1 MPLDPAAESKL
12 PIWIW
17 EENLTLEHAVY
28 SDKKVL
34 LVTNDLGPRAGGI
47 ETFVLGLIEGLP
59 KNSLIVYTSS
69 QKGDKAF
76 DAQLQEK
83 FGAVVIRDRAKIL
96 LPTPRISSRAVKIL
110 KQSQVENVWF
120 GAAAPLALMA
130 GKLRSAGANNIV
142 ALTHGHEVWWAK
154 IPIFKGLLKKIIK
167 DVDHL
172 GYLGEYTKG
181 EIAKASD
188 QVQKFLQI
196 APGIDTN
203 HFAPKKVRADLVEH
217 FQLEGRRVIVSVG
230 RLVHRKGQDQLIKA
244 MPKILEDFPDAILL
258 LVGEGPIK
266 QMLFNSAKQL
276 GVLSKV
282 VFAGRVSHHELPDYI
297 CLGEIFAMPVRS
309 RFSGL
314 EVEGL
319 GIVYLEASACALPV
333 IVGDTGGAVDAVL
346 DKKTGLL
353 VDGKNS
359 DQIAKA
365 ICQLLADPAQAR
377 KMGATGRQW
386 VINNWQLSNWSQKF
400 NQVLIGN

>member
-1 MPLDPAAESKL
+1 L

-17 EENLTLEHAVY
+17 EENLILEHAVY

-59 KNSLIVYTSS
+59 KDSLIIYTSS

-76 DAQLQEK
+76 DAQLLEK
-83 FGAVVIRDRAKIL
+83 FGAVVIRDRAKML
-96 LPTPRISSRAVKIL
+96 LPTPRITRKAVKIL
-110 KQSQVENVWF
+110 KQQQIKNVWF

-130 GKLRSAGANNIV
+130 GKLRSAGASNIV

-154 IPIFKGLLKKIIK
+154 IPILKSLLKKIIK

-172 GYLGEYTKG
+172 GYLGDFTKG
-181 EIAKASD
+181 EIAKISN
-188 QVQKFLQI
+188 QPQKFLQI
-196 APGIDTN
+196 APGIDTQ
-203 HFAPKKVRADLVEH
+203 HFAPKIARGDLIEKYR
-217 FQLEGRRVIVSVG
+217 LDGRRVIVSVG
-230 RLVHRKGQDQLIKA
+230 RLVHRKGQDELVKA
-244 MPKILEDFPDAILL
+244 MPKILEQFPDAILL
-258 LVGEGPIK
+258 FVGEGPIK

-276 GVLSKV
+276 GVLPKV
-282 VFAGRVSHHELPDYI
+282 VFAGRVSHHDLPDYI

-319 GIVYLEASACALPV
+319 GIVYLEASACGLPV
-333 IVGDTGGAVDAVL
+333 IVGNSGGAVDAVL

-353 VDGKNS
+353 VDGTKS
-359 DQIAKA
+359 DQIADA
-365 ICQLLADPAQAR
+365 ICELLANPERAKQ
-377 KMGATGRQW
+377 MGAAGRDW
-386 VINNWQLSNWSQKF
+386 VINNWQLSSWSEKF
-400 NQVLIGN
+400 NKVLIGN

>member
-1 MPLDPAAESKL
+1 L

-17 EENLTLEHAVY
+17 EENLILEHAVY

-59 KNSLIVYTSS
+59 KDSLIIYTSS

-76 DAQLQEK
+76 DAQLLEK
-83 FGAVVIRDRAKIL
+83 FGAVVIRDRAKML
-96 LPTPRISSRAVKIL
+96 LPTPRITRKAVKIL
-110 KQSQVENVWF
+110 KQQQIKNVWF

-130 GKLRSAGANNIV
+130 EKLRSAGASNIV

-154 IPIFKGLLKKIIK
+154 IPILKSLLKKIIK

-172 GYLGEYTKG
+172 GYLGDFTKG
-181 EIAKASD
+181 EIAKISN
-188 QVQKFLQI
+188 QPQKFLQI
-196 APGIDTN
+196 APGIDTQ
-203 HFAPKKVRADLVEH
+203 HFAPKSARGDLIEKYR
-217 FQLEGRRVIVSVG
+217 LDGRRVIVSVG
-230 RLVHRKGQDQLIKA
+230 RLVHRKGQDELVKA
-244 MPKILEDFPDAILL
+244 MPKILEQFPDAILL
-258 LVGEGPIK
+258 FVGEGPIK

-276 GVLSKV
+276 GVLPKV
-282 VFAGRVSHHELPDYI
+282 VFAGRVSHHDLPDYI

-319 GIVYLEASACALPV
+319 GIVYLEASACGLPV
-333 IVGDTGGAVDAVL
+333 IVGNSGGAVDAVL

-353 VDGKNS
+353 VDGTKS
-359 DQIAKA
+359 DQIADA
-365 ICQLLADPAQAR
+365 ICELLANPERAKQ
-377 KMGATGRQW
+377 MGAAGRDW
-386 VINNWQLSNWSQKF
+386 VINNWQLSSWSEKF
-400 NQVLIGN
+400 NKVLIGN

>member
-1 MPLDPAAESKL
+1 M
-12 PIWIW
+12 
-17 EENLTLEHAVY
+17 EHAVY
-28 SDKKVL
+28 SDKKIL

-59 KNSLIVYTSS
+59 KNSLIIYTSS
-69 QKGDKAF
+69 QKGDKVF
-76 DAQLQEK
+76 DAQLLEK

-96 LPTPRISSRAVKIL
+96 LPTPRITSRAVKIL
-110 KQSQVENVWF
+110 NQSQVKNVWF

-154 IPIFKGLLKKIIK
+154 IPILKTLLKKIIK

-172 GYLGEYTKG
+172 GYLGDFTKG
-181 EIAKASD
+181 EIAKISN
-188 QVQKFLQI
+188 QPQKFLQI

-203 HFAPKKVRADLVEH
+203 HFAPKKVRGDLVEKYR
-217 FQLEGRRVIVSVG
+217 LDGRRVIVSVG
-230 RLVHRKGQDQLIKA
+230 RLVHRKGQDELVKA
-244 MPKILEDFPDAILL
+244 MPKILEQFPDAILL
-258 LVGEGPIK
+258 FVGEGPIK

-276 GVLSKV
+276 GVLPKV
-282 VFAGRVSHHELPDYI
+282 LFTGRVSHHDLPDYI

-319 GIVYLEASACALPV
+319 GIVYLEASACGLPV
-333 IVGDTGGAVDAVL
+333 IVGNSGGAVDAVL

-353 VDGKNS
+353 VDGTKS
-359 DQIAKA
+359 DQIADA
-365 ICQLLADPAQAR
+365 ICELLADPERAKQ
-377 KMGATGRQW
+377 MGSAGREW
-386 VINNWQLSNWSQKF
+386 VIKNWQLSNWSAKF
-400 NQVLIGN
+400 NKVLINN

>member
-1 MPLDPAAESKL
+1 M

-17 EENLTLEHAVY
+17 EENLILEHAVY
-28 SDKKVL
+28 SDKKIL

-59 KNSLIVYTSS
+59 KNSLIIYTSS
-69 QKGDKAF
+69 QKGDKVF
-76 DAQLQEK
+76 DAQLLEK

-96 LPTPRISSRAVKIL
+96 LPTPRITSRAVKIL
-110 KQSQVENVWF
+110 NQSQVKNVWF

-154 IPIFKGLLKKIIK
+154 IPILKTLLKKIIK

-172 GYLGEYTKG
+172 GYLGDFTKG
-181 EIAKASD
+181 EIAKISN
-188 QVQKFLQI
+188 QPQKFLQI

-203 HFAPKKVRADLVEH
+203 HFAPKKVRGDLVEKYR
-217 FQLEGRRVIVSVG
+217 LDGRRVIVSVG
-230 RLVHRKGQDQLIKA
+230 RLVHRKGQDELVKA
-244 MPKILEDFPDAILL
+244 MPKILEQFPDAILL
-258 LVGEGPIK
+258 FVGEGPIK

-276 GVLSKV
+276 GVLPKV
-282 VFAGRVSHHELPDYI
+282 LFTGRVSHHDLPDYI

-319 GIVYLEASACALPV
+319 GIVYLEASACGLPV
-333 IVGDTGGAVDAVL
+333 IVGNSGGAVDAVL

-353 VDGKNS
+353 VDGTKS
-359 DQIAKA
+359 DQIADA
-365 ICQLLADPAQAR
+365 ICELLADPERAKQ
-377 KMGATGRQW
+377 MGSAGREW
-386 VINNWQLSNWSQKF
+386 VIKNWQLSNWSAKF
-400 NQVLIGN
+400 NKVLINN

>member
-1 MPLDPAAESKL
+1 M

-17 EENLTLEHAVY
+17 EENLILEHAVY

-59 KNSLIVYTSS
+59 KDSLIIYTSS

-76 DAQLQEK
+76 DAQLLEK
-83 FGAVVIRDRAKIL
+83 FGAVVIRDRAKML
-96 LPTPRISSRAVKIL
+96 LPTPRITRKAVKIL
-110 KQSQVENVWF
+110 KQQQIKNVWF

-130 GKLRSAGANNIV
+130 GKLRSAGASNIV

-154 IPIFKGLLKKIIK
+154 IPILKSLLKKIIK

-172 GYLGEYTKG
+172 GYLGDFTKG
-181 EIAKASD
+181 EIAKISN
-188 QVQKFLQI
+188 QPQKFLQI
-196 APGIDTN
+196 APGIDTQ
-203 HFAPKKVRADLVEH
+203 HFAPKTARGDLIEKYR
-217 FQLEGRRVIVSVG
+217 LDGRRVIVSVG
-230 RLVHRKGQDQLIKA
+230 RLVHRKGQDELVKA
-244 MPKILEDFPDAILL
+244 MPKILEQFPDAILL
-258 LVGEGPIK
+258 FVGEGPIK

-276 GVLSKV
+276 GVLPKV
-282 VFAGRVSHHELPDYI
+282 VFTGRVSHHDLPDYI

-319 GIVYLEASACALPV
+319 GIVYLEASACGLPV
-333 IVGDTGGAVDAVL
+333 IVGNSGGAVDAVL

-353 VDGKNS
+353 VDGTKS
-359 DQIAKA
+359 DQIADA
-365 ICQLLADPAQAR
+365 ICELLANPERAKQ
-377 KMGATGRQW
+377 MGAAGRDW
-386 VINNWQLSNWSQKF
+386 VINNWQLSSWSEKF
-400 NQVLIGN
+400 NKVLIGN

>member
-1 MPLDPAAESKL
+1 M
-12 PIWIW
+12 
-17 EENLTLEHAVY
+17 EHAVY

-59 KNSLIVYTSS
+59 KDSLIIYTSS

-76 DAQLQEK
+76 DAQLLEK
-83 FGAVVIRDRAKIL
+83 FGAVVIRDRAKML
-96 LPTPRISSRAVKIL
+96 LPTPRITRKAVKIL
-110 KQSQVENVWF
+110 KQQQIKNVWF

-130 GKLRSAGANNIV
+130 GKLRSAGASNIV

-154 IPIFKGLLKKIIK
+154 IPILKSLLKKIIK

-172 GYLGEYTKG
+172 GYLGDFTKG
-181 EIAKASD
+181 EIAKISN
-188 QVQKFLQI
+188 QPQKFLQI
-196 APGIDTN
+196 APGIDTQ
-203 HFAPKKVRADLVEH
+203 HFAPKIARGDLIEKYR
-217 FQLEGRRVIVSVG
+217 LDGRRVIVSVG
-230 RLVHRKGQDQLIKA
+230 RLVHRKGQDELVKA
-244 MPKILEDFPDAILL
+244 MPKILEQFPDAILL
-258 LVGEGPIK
+258 FVGEGPIK

-276 GVLSKV
+276 GVLPKV

-319 GIVYLEASACALPV
+319 GIVYLEASACGLPV
-333 IVGDTGGAVDAVL
+333 IVGNSGGAVDAVL

-353 VDGKNS
+353 VDGTKS
-359 DQIAKA
+359 DQIADA
-365 ICQLLADPAQAR
+365 ICELLANPERAKQ
-377 KMGATGRQW
+377 MGAAGRDW
-386 VINNWQLSNWSQKF
+386 VINNWQLSSWSEKF
-400 NQVLIGN
+400 NKVLIGN

>member
-1 MPLDPAAESKL
+1 L

-17 EENLTLEHAVY
+17 EENLILEHAVY

-59 KNSLIVYTSS
+59 KDSLIIYTSS

-76 DAQLQEK
+76 DAQLLEK
-83 FGAVVIRDRAKIL
+83 FGAVVIRDRAKML
-96 LPTPRISSRAVKIL
+96 LPTPRITRKVVKIL
-110 KQSQVENVWF
+110 KQQQIKNVWF

-130 GKLRSAGANNIV
+130 GKLRSAGASNIV

-154 IPIFKGLLKKIIK
+154 IPILKSLLKKIIK

-172 GYLGEYTKG
+172 GYLGDFTKG
-181 EIAKASD
+181 EIAKISN
-188 QVQKFLQI
+188 QPQKFLQI
-196 APGIDTN
+196 APGIDTE
-203 HFAPKKVRADLVEH
+203 HFAPKSARGDLIEIYR
-217 FQLEGRRVIVSVG
+217 LDGRRVIVSVG
-230 RLVHRKGQDQLIKA
+230 RLVHRKGQDELVKA
-244 MPKILEDFPDAILL
+244 MPKILEQFPDAILL
-258 LVGEGPIK
+258 FVGEGPIK

-276 GVLSKV
+276 GVLPKV
-282 VFAGRVSHHELPDYI
+282 VFTGRVSHHDLPDYI

-319 GIVYLEASACALPV
+319 GIVYLEASACGLPV
-333 IVGDTGGAVDAVL
+333 IVGNSGGAVDAVL

-353 VDGKNS
+353 VDGTKS
-359 DQIAKA
+359 DQIADA
-365 ICQLLADPAQAR
+365 ICELLANPERAKQ
-377 KMGATGRQW
+377 MGADGRDW
-386 VINNWQLSNWSQKF
+386 VINNWQLSSWSEKF
-400 NQVLIGN
+400 NKVLIGN

>member
-1 MPLDPAAESKL
+1 M

-17 EENLTLEHAVY
+17 EENLILEHAVY

-59 KNSLIVYTSS
+59 KDSLIIYTSS

-76 DAQLQEK
+76 DAQLLEK
-83 FGAVVIRDRAKIL
+83 FGAVVIRDRAKML
-96 LPTPRISSRAVKIL
+96 LPTPRITRKAVKIL
-110 KQSQVENVWF
+110 KQQQIKNVWF

-130 GKLRSAGANNIV
+130 GKLRSAGASNIV

-154 IPIFKGLLKKIIK
+154 IPILKSLLKKIIK

-172 GYLGEYTKG
+172 GYLGDFTKG
-181 EIAKASD
+181 EIAKISN
-188 QVQKFLQI
+188 QPQKFLQI
-196 APGIDTN
+196 APGIDTQ
-203 HFAPKKVRADLVEH
+203 HFAPKIARGDLIEKYR
-217 FQLEGRRVIVSVG
+217 LDGRRVIVSVG
-230 RLVHRKGQDQLIKA
+230 RLVHRKGQDELVKA
-244 MPKILEDFPDAILL
+244 MPKILEQFPDAILL
-258 LVGEGPIK
+258 FVGEGPIK

-276 GVLSKV
+276 GVLPKV
-282 VFAGRVSHHELPDYI
+282 VFAGRVSHHDLPDYI

-319 GIVYLEASACALPV
+319 GIVYLEASACGLPV
-333 IVGDTGGAVDAVL
+333 IVGNSGGAVDAVL

-353 VDGKNS
+353 VDGTKS
-359 DQIAKA
+359 DQIAQS
-365 ICQLLADPAQAR
+365 ICELLANPERAKQMGQA
-377 KMGATGRQW
+377 GRDW
-386 VINNWQLSNWSQKF
+386 VIKNWQLSNWSEKF
-400 NQVLIGN
+400 NKVLIGN

>member
-1 MPLDPAAESKL
+1 L

-17 EENLTLEHAVY
+17 EENLILEHAVY

-59 KNSLIVYTSS
+59 KDSLIIYTSS

-76 DAQLQEK
+76 DAQLLEK
-83 FGAVVIRDRAKIL
+83 FGAVVIRDRAKML
-96 LPTPRISSRAVKIL
+96 LPTPRITRKAVKIL
-110 KQSQVENVWF
+110 KQQQIKNVWF

-130 GKLRSAGANNIV
+130 GKLRSAGASNIV

-154 IPIFKGLLKKIIK
+154 IPILKSLLKKIIK

-172 GYLGEYTKG
+172 GYLGDFTKG
-181 EIAKASD
+181 EIAKISN
-188 QVQKFLQI
+188 QPQKFLQI
-196 APGIDTN
+196 APGIDTE
-203 HFAPKKVRADLVEH
+203 HFAPRKARVDLIEKYR
-217 FQLEGRRVIVSVG
+217 LDGRRVIVSVG
-230 RLVHRKGQDQLIKA
+230 RLVHRKGQDELVKA
-244 MPKILEDFPDAILL
+244 MPKILEQFPDAILL
-258 LVGEGPIK
+258 FVGEGPIK

-276 GVLSKV
+276 GVLPKV
-282 VFAGRVSHHELPDYI
+282 VFAGRVSHHDLPDYI

-319 GIVYLEASACALPV
+319 GIVYLEASACGLPV
-333 IVGDTGGAVDAVL
+333 IVGNSGGAVDAVL

-353 VDGKNS
+353 VDGTKS
-359 DQIAKA
+359 DQIAQS
-365 ICQLLADPAQAR
+365 ICELLANPERAKQMGQA
-377 KMGATGRQW
+377 GRDW
-386 VINNWQLSNWSQKF
+386 VIKNWQLSNWSEKF
-400 NQVLIGN
+400 NKVLIGN